1 MPAFVANGPDIPER
15 LLQAHEEGRVVFFCG
30 AGISY
35 PAGLPG
41 FRGLVK
47 AIYDQLGAS
56 PNDVQQTAIKTGQ
69 FDIAIGLLEA
79 DIVGGRE
86 VVRNSIS
93 QILTPV
99 TNDPKATDTHMAML
113 TLARTRDG
121 RTRLITTNFD
131 RLFEEI
137 IASTELNIQRFIAP
151 LLPIPKNRWDGL
163 VYLHGLLP
171 STPRASELDRLV
183 ISSGDFGLA
192 YLTERWAA
200 RFVSELFRNYSVC
213 FVGYSI
219 NDPVL
224 RYMMDA
230 LAADRLLG
238 EFSPEMFAFGSYPKG
253 KKKQVTDEWQA
264 KNVTPILYREHNK
277 HTYLH
282 KTLQEWASTYRDGVR
297 GKEMIIAQHA
307 STPPLA
313 ASRSDY
319 AVGRVLWALTDSLA
333 AKHFAGLNPV
343 PPLKWLE
350 ALSENQFGH
359 HDLSRFE
366 VTANNNT
373 DKELSFS
380 MIRRPAPYTHSP
392 RMCIVDG
399 GTHRSGWD
407 DVIPHLAR
415 WLTRHLDDPE
425 LIIWLVNQ
433 GGQLHER
440 FAGLIRDQL
449 EKLNQLDIEG
459 KQEELDRIRAAA
471 PKAIP
476 DQSMRTLWQLLLSG
490 RVRSHTRYPDL
501 YNWFRR
507 IRQDGITLSLRLEL
521 REILMPCVTLHAP
534 FHRREAI
541 PDPSRQQ
548 QIKDLVD
555 WEIKL
560 SCDDVHSAL
569 SDSQNMPEWQ
579 VALPDLLQDFT
590 VLLRDAQDLK
600 RELGGVDNKSD
611 LSYIYQPSIDKH
623 PQNKDFYDWTT
634 LIELTRE
641 AWLATAQID
650 PARARHAAEGWWQV
664 PYPLFKRLALF
675 AAAQGDV
682 ISQKQALDW
691 LLAEGGWWLWSVET
705 QREAIRLLVALSPK
719 LDDSETTKLEQAILA
734 GPPLGLFKE
743 DIDEENLRLATDLEM
758 WLRLAKLQAARV
770 VLDQEAKTQLDKLTQ
785 QYPQWQL
792 AEDERDEF
800 PFWMGSGEESIF
812 EAPPN
817 FELAP
822 SSRRELVIWL
832 QKYPNSAKFFH
843 QDGWRERCRDDF
855 PAAACALRALARKNI
870 WLADRWREALQI
882 WSEDKLTK
890 RSWRYMGPLLQNTPD
905 DFVKSLAH
913 DLSWWLQSIANTF
926 VGHEVFFLN
935 LCHRLLAMDYQDEI
949 DSDSPVMQ
957 AINHPVGHVTEAML
971 RWWYRK
977 LPEDGQGLPE
987 ELKPIFT
994 DLCDTRINK
1003 YRHGRVLLATHVV
1016 ALYRVDRDWAMS
1028 YLLPL
1033 FDWQCSLR
1041 EARSAWQGFLGSPRL
1056 YKPLLSAIKQPLLET
1071 AAHYEELGEYGEQ
1084 FATFLTFVALDR
1096 GDTFTVKEMAKS
1108 VRCLPAKGLKS
1119 SAQTLVQAI
1128 KSAGDQRGDYWHN
1141 RILPYLHNI
1150 WLPKSRDLITLA
1162 ISESLA
1168 RLCVAADES
1177 FPEALRI
1184 LRHWL
1189 QPVPFPDF
1197 LVHLIHEAKL
1207 CNRYPADSLTYL
1219 ATIIDDNA
1227 QWLPRKLQDCLKDI
1241 ERTNQQ
1247 LTYDTRFIRLAEL
1260 VRKHNLT

>member
-1 MPAFVANGPDIPER
+1 MPAFVSNGPDIPER
-15 LLQAHEEGRVVFFCG
+15 LLQAHEEERVIFFCG

-47 AIYDQLGAS
+47 AIYDQLGTS
-56 PNDVQQTAIKTGQ
+56 PNDIQQTAIKAGQ
-69 FDIAIGLLEA
+69 FDTAINLLEN

-86 VVRNSIS
+86 AVRNSIS
-93 QILTPV
+93 QILTPI
-99 TNDPKATDTHMAML
+99 TTDPKATGTHKAML
-113 TLARTRDG
+113 TLSRTRDG

-131 RLFEEI
+131 RLFEEV
-137 IASTELNIQRFIAP
+137 IASTELNVQRFIAP

-171 STPRASELDRLV
+171 SASKASELDRLV

-224 RYMMDA
+224 RYMLDA

-238 EFSPEMFAFGSYPKG
+238 ELSLEMFAFGSYSKG
-253 KKKQVTDEWQA
+253 EKKKVTDEWQA
-264 KNVTPILYREHNK
+264 KNVTPILYREHSK

-282 KTLQEWASTYRDGVR
+282 KTLQEWANTYRDGVR
-297 GKEMIIAQHA
+297 GKEMIVVQHA

-333 AKHFAGLNPV
+333 AKHFADLDPV

-359 HDLSRFE
+359 HDLSRFK
-366 VTANNNT
+366 VTANSNK

-380 MIRRPAPYTHSP
+380 MIHRPAPHTHSP
-392 RMCIVDG
+392 RMCIADG
-399 GTHRSGWD
+399 GSHRSGWD
-407 DVIPHLAR
+407 DVMSHLAR

-440 FAGLIRDQL
+440 FSWLIRDQL

-476 DQSMRTLWQLLLSG
+476 DQSMRTLWRLLLSG
-490 RVRSHTRYPDL
+490 RIRSHTRYPDL

-507 IRQDGITLSLRLEL
+507 IRQDGMTPSLRLEL
-521 REILMPCVTLHAP
+521 RQILMPCVALHAP
-534 FHRREAI
+534 FQRREAI

-560 SCDDVHSAL
+560 SCDHVHSAL
-569 SDSQNMPEWQ
+569 RDNQSKPEWQ

-590 VLLRDAQDLK
+590 VLLHDTLDLN
-600 RELGGVDNKSD
+600 RELGGADNKSD
-611 LSYIYQPSIDKH
+611 LSCIYQPSIGEH
-623 PQNKDFYDWTT
+623 PQNRDFYDWTT
-634 LIELTRE
+634 LIELARD

-664 PYPLFKRLALF
+664 PYPVFKRLALF

-691 LLAEGGWWLWSVET
+691 LLAEGGWWLWSAET
-705 QREAIRLLVALSPK
+705 QREAIRLLVALASK
-719 LDDSETTKLEQAILA
+719 LDDSERTELEKAILA
-734 GPPLGLFKE
+734 GPPRKIFKK
-743 DIDEENLRLATDLEM
+743 DSDEEELRLATDLRK
-758 WLRLAKLQAARV
+758 WLRLAKLQTTGV
-770 VLDQEAKTQLDKLTQ
+770 VLGREAKTQLDKLTQ
-785 QYPQWQL
+785 QYPQCQL
-792 AEDERDEF
+792 AEDQRDEF
-800 PFWMGSGEESIF
+800 PFWTASGKESKVV
-812 EAPPN
+812 ASPDSA
-817 FELAP
+817 LAP

-832 QKYPNSAKFFH
+832 EKYPNSVGFFH
-843 QDGWRERCRDDF
+843 QDGWRERCRDNF
-855 PAAACALRALARKNI
+855 PAAACTLCVLARKGA

-882 WSEDKLTK
+882 WSEDKLIK
-890 RSWRYMGPLLQNTPD
+890 RSWRYMSPVLQNAPD

-913 DLSWWLQSIANTF
+913 DLSWWLHSIANTF
-926 VGHEVFFLN
+926 VGHEVLFLR
-935 LCHRLLAMDYQDEI
+935 LCYRILTMDHQDET
-949 DSDSPVMQ
+949 DTDNAVMQ
-957 AINHPVGHVTEAML
+957 AINHPVGHVTEALL
-971 RWWYRK
+971 RWWYRQS
-977 LPEDGQGLPE
+977 PEDNQGLTA

-1003 YRHGRVLLATHVV
+1003 YCHGRVQLAAHVV

-1028 YLLPL
+1028 HLLPL
-1033 FDWQCSLR
+1033 FDWQRSLR

-1056 YKPLLSAIKQPLLET
+1056 YKPLLSTIRQSLLET
-1071 AAHYEELGEYGEQ
+1071 AMHYVELGGYSEQ
-1084 FATFLTFVALDR
+1084 YATFLTFVALDP
-1096 GDTFTVKEMAKS
+1096 GETFTVKEMANAI
-1108 VRCLPAKGLKS
+1108 RCLPADGLKI
-1119 SAQTLVQAI
+1119 SAQTLVRAI
-1128 KSAGDQRGDYWHN
+1128 ESAGDQRDNYWHN
-1141 RILPYLHNI
+1141 RILPFLHKI
-1150 WLPKSRDLITLA
+1150 WPKSRVLMTLA
-1162 ISESLA
+1162 ISENLA
-1168 RLCVAADES
+1168 RLCVAADGS
-1177 FPEALRI
+1177 FPEALSA

-1189 QPVPFPDF
+1189 QPVPYPDF

-1207 CNRYPADSLTYL
+1207 CNHYPADSLTYL
-1219 ATIIDDNA
+1219 DAIIGDDA
-1227 QWLPRKLQDCLKDI
+1227 HWLPRELQDCLNGI
-1241 ERTNQQ
+1241 EQVNPQ
-1247 LTYDTRFIRLAEL
+1247 LANDTRFIRLAEL
-1260 VRKHNLT
+1260 FKRRGLT